1 MSIQS
6 VSNHNES
13 NEHSQ
18 NPKASF
24 ILKVME
30 EEFGCIAAHA
40 ILSHVSRT
48 TMKSMAEILSD
59 YDTFSRILKEVYTEA
74 VAETEILDRLS
85 SFGLRK
91 KSSKLRTLNSSYQMS
106 TELPNCRL
114 LQLQGRFTSLL
125 SQ

>member
-18 NPKASF
+18 NLNDSF
-24 ILKVME
+24 ILKAME
-30 EEFGCIAAHA
+30 QEFGYIAAQA
-40 ILSHVSRT
+40 ILSHVSQT
-48 TMKSMAEILSD
+48 AMKSMAEILSD

-85 SFGLRK
+85 SFGL
-91 KSSKLRTLNSSYQMS
+91 
-106 TELPNCRL
+106 
-114 LQLQGRFTSLL
+114 
-125 SQ
+125 SQKII

>member
-6 VSNHNES
+6 VYNYNTS

-18 NPKASF
+18 DPKDSF

-30 EEFGCIAAHA
+30 EEFGYIPAHA
-40 ILSHVSRT
+40 ILSHVSHT
-48 TMKSMAEILSD
+48 TMKSMAEILTD

-85 SFGLRK
+85 SFGL
-91 KSSKLRTLNSSYQMS
+91 
-106 TELPNCRL
+106 
-114 LQLQGRFTSLL
+114 
-125 SQ
+125 SQKI